1 MLQPAIIRKKV
12 ERNAKRST
20 EIVESTYQFSSEIG
34 NKPKMGHA
42 VYAVSISIN
51 VCWMI
56 ARNEA
61 RRAIWCMKSGFSSRL
76 ENGRSTTQGVDF
88 AILKITPEYAQLF
101 DPVEISILVAGIAE
115 INIRPRSGNR

>member
-1 MLQPAIIRKKV
+1 
-12 ERNAKRST
+12 
-20 EIVESTYQFSSEIG
+20 
-34 NKPKMGHA
+34 MGHA
-42 VYAVSISIN
+42 IYAISISIN

-61 RRAIWCMKSGFSSRL
+61 GRVRAICCMESGFTSRL
-76 ENGRSTTQGVDF
+76 ENEQSTTQGVDF
-88 AILKITPEYAQLF
+88 AILKITTEYAQLF